1 MVRRSKQKKHTLIT
15 LSLVKIVLTL
25 KMTSVENYSDKAI
38 AVFGTIT
45 PAIEQILTSLGGKF
59 NPSLKGLEDS
69 RRPGWIFPKSKKE
82 QVEKALRTEVV
93 TTPPTTSSSTTS
105 STSTTSAVSTSTLG
119 GVTLKAFQTLERL
132 VHSLS
137 SRVEV
142 IETEQR
148 KRPCPPTSV
157 TTRYDDEEE
166 PSPEEEPVE
175 NNKVTKSF
183 MSGKK

>member
-1 MVRRSKQKKHTLIT
+1 
-15 LSLVKIVLTL
+15 
-25 KMTSVENYSDKAI
+25 MTSVENYSDKAI

-82 QVEKALRTEVV
+82 QVEKALRTGVV

-105 STSTTSAVSTSTLG
+105 STTSTTLG

>member
-1 MVRRSKQKKHTLIT
+1 
-15 LSLVKIVLTL
+15 
-25 KMTSVENYSDKAI
+25 MTSVENYSDKAI

-69 RRPGWIFPKSKKE
+69 RRPGWIFPKSKKD
-82 QVEKALRTEVV
+82 QVEKALHTGVV
-93 TTPPTTSSSTTS
+93 TTPASYSTSSSAPFAAPTLS
-105 STSTTSAVSTSTLG
+105 LG
-119 GVTLKAFQTLERL
+119 GVTLKAFQTLEKL

-175 NNKVTKSF
+175 HNKVTKSF

>member
-1 MVRRSKQKKHTLIT
+1 
-15 LSLVKIVLTL
+15 
-25 KMTSVENYSDKAI
+25 MTSVENYSDKAI

-69 RRPGWIFPKSKKE
+69 RRPGWIFPKSKKD
-82 QVEKALRTEVV
+82 QVEKALYTGVV
-93 TTPPTTSSSTTS
+93 TTPVA
-105 STSTTSAVSTSTLG
+105 TSATSVNSGVSTLSLG
-119 GVTLKAFQTLERL
+119 GVTLKAFQTLEKL

-166 PSPEEEPVE
+166 PSPEEEPIE

-183 MSGKK
+183 MSSKK